1 MADNQGMPAAS
12 HQFARRE
19 EISLPGPRPRACGY
33 LGCLMAAIVLAL
45 AGCGSQVEGPD
56 SSLPSRP
63 FRMGFSAIPPR
74 ADFDVLLRSLDLW
87 MQRADA
93 AIIHIN
99 PQWDSLLAGVPADV
113 LVRRDPLPLAE
124 HYRAHGLVLAVT
136 LDATDGL
143 NRAAEA
149 PGLVAAGRSLTEP
162 EVQELYRHY
171 AVAIDTLLRPD
182 YLGLAAETN
191 LIRAAAA
198 PELYAAVKQAANDA
212 AAGVRA
218 ADPTVRRYVSVQ
230 VEVAWG
236 ALGGI
241 GSYVGVATDLA
252 DFPFTECL
260 GLSSYPYLGGF
271 DEPEEVPLDY
281 YARLAAGTTLPA
293 LVVEGG
299 WTSASVGPVIS
310 TPQKQARWIRH
321 QVRLLDE
328 ARAVAVFQLT
338 FTDLDLVSSPPPP
351 GSILP
356 LFAALGLVDT
366 ALAPKPALAP
376 WDSAWARAR
385 E

>member
-1 MADNQGMPAAS
+1 MSRTPVLRDLAGCPGS
-12 HQFARRE
+12 RR
-19 EISLPGPRPRACGY
+19 IRGAVL
-33 LGCLMAAIVLAL
+33 CLTAAIACAL

-56 SSLPSRP
+56 PALPPRP

-74 ADFDVLLRSLDLW
+74 ADFDVLLRSMDLW

-99 PQWDSLLAGVPADV
+99 PQWDSLLVGVPADV

-124 HYRAHGLVLAVT
+124 YYRAHGLVLVVT

-162 EVQELYRHY
+162 AVRALYRHY

-198 PELYAAVKQAANDA
+198 PALYAAVKESANDA

-218 ADPTVRRYVSVQ
+218 HDSTVRRYVSVQ
-230 VEVAWG
+230 VETAWG
-236 ALGGI
+236 ALGGG
-241 GSYVGVATDLA
+241 GSYVGIATDLA
-252 DFPFTECL
+252 DFPFMECL

-271 DEPEEVPLDY
+271 EEPDEVPLDY
-281 YARLAAGTTLPA
+281 YARVAGGTTLPT

-299 WTSASVGPVIS
+299 WSSASVGPVIS
-310 TPQKQARWIRH
+310 SPEKQARWIRR

-328 ARAVAVFQLT
+328 AQAVAVFQLT
-338 FTDLDLVSSPPPP
+338 FTDLDLISAPPPP

-366 ALAPKPALAP
+366 ALTPKPALAP
-376 WDSAWARAR
+376 WDSAWTRAHDGP
-385 E
+385 EP